1 MDAAQI
7 GKILVEKF
15 GDAILETKTDVS
27 QGWAKVS
34 PRRILE
40 ICAFLKDDPETRFD
54 FLRAV
59 SGVDYIDEKEL
70 EVVYLLFS
78 YPKRHE
84 FKVKARIPRD
94 NPRIPSVH
102 GVWPAADWHERE
114 AYDLFGIEFE
124 GHPDLRRIMLPDDWV
139 GYPLRKDYKE
149 ADEYRG
155 VSTTRPYPTGMPELP
170 TLPSKPVES
179 HE

>member
-7 GKILVEKF
+7 GKVLVEKF
-15 GDAILETKTDVS
+15 GDAILETKSDVS
-27 QGWAKVS
+27 QGWVKVS

-40 ICAFLKDDPETRFD
+40 ICTFLRDDPEMRFD

-59 SGVDYIDEKEL
+59 AGVDYIDDKEL

-84 FKVKARIPRD
+84 FKVKVRIPRD

-124 GHPDLRRIMLPDDWV
+124 GHPDLRRIMLPDDWI

-149 ADEYRG
+149 AEEYHG

-170 TLPSKPVES
+170 TLPLKPAES
-179 HE
+179 PK